1 MKSGFRTD
9 YAISYQR
16 SAQKPLVGGGG
27 VSEPWGRWG
36 WVREERER
44 GGIRGN
50 YLEAGLQ
57 TDRTPAAPSW
67 GTPGDSGGGGR
78 GRGEG
83 MPQSLPFTAALLSK
97 GTTLSLAPG
106 PFPGGGCRS
115 LPTLQKPSPELM
127 ILASCHLVSNLLF
140 LGGLYHTI
148 TGWEAPQNLRD
159 SSTGTC

>member
-1 MKSGFRTD
+1 M
-9 YAISYQR
+9 
-16 SAQKPLVGGGG
+16 GGGRSVRALGAVG
-27 VSEPWGRWG
+27 VGQGREG
-36 WVREERER
+36 K

-97 GTTLSLAPG
+97 GTTLSLSPG

-115 LPTLQKPSPELM
+115 LPTLQKPPPELM